1 MKTSDSIQQNEERKA
16 ADAAVETPKIKYPRG
31 KHPNCHTKVGNRYQG
46 TAEEHIKIHQWKP
59 GQSGNPSGSHAKHDF
74 AKQIA
79 KAVFEN
85 NPEALYKAFSKAM
98 LKGNA
103 YAFQQLADR
112 AYGKLK
118 ETHAVEVGPL
128 QDMSAEGINERIAQL
143 ERELGLAKQI
153 DEAGR
158 TITVEEPAK
167 ALSSPKKD

>member
-1 MKTSDSIQQNEERKA
+1 MSDGLLTPVPAQQRQKRNREPKSPEAKA
-16 ADAAVETPKIKYPRG
+16 AARARSNAAG
-31 KHPNCHTKVGNRYQG
+31 KANL
-46 TAEEHIKIHQWKP
+46 IIWKP
-59 GQSGNPSGSHAKHDF
+59 GQSGNPSGRPKNDVAKE
-74 AKQIA
+74 IA

-85 NPEALYKAFSKAM
+85 NREALYKAFAKAA

-103 YAFQQLADR
+103 YALQQLADR

-167 ALSSPKKD
+167 ALSGPKED